1 MKNILFYGSRPNDEK
16 QSRPKKSEP
25 FIEPSGSESSSGRGR
40 EVGVSITN
48 EVTSS
53 AALLGSQGPNEGITT
68 SYGGTSSSRKS
79 NRKQQS
85 RTGSSSKSSNSSEL
99 SSVPTSKLKE
109 SVSLVNKAPV
119 IQNGVDSK
127 KSTSVISSNSAVND
141 KPNEDELI
149 AFLNSN
155 DDSGGMNESLILKG
169 EVETQ
174 ARELK
179 LLTKN
184 HRSLQKGTNSN
195 D

>member
-1 MKNILFYGSRPNDEK
+1 MFCGSSPNDEK

-25 FIEPSGSESSSGRGR
+25 FIEASGSESGRGR

-53 AALLGSQGPNEGITT
+53 TALLGSQGPNEGSTT
-68 SYGGTSSSRKS
+68 SYVGTSSSRKS
-79 NRKQQS
+79 SKKQQS
-85 RTGSSSKSSNSSEL
+85 RTVPSSKSSNSSDRNSVT
-99 SSVPTSKLKE
+99 SSKVKE
-109 SVSLVNKAPV
+109 SVSLTNKAPV

-127 KSTSVISSNSAVND
+127 KSTSVISSNSAVTD

-155 DDSGGMNESLILKG
+155 DDTGGMNESLILKG

-184 HRSLQKGTNSN
+184 HRSLQRGTINYN
-195 D
+195 